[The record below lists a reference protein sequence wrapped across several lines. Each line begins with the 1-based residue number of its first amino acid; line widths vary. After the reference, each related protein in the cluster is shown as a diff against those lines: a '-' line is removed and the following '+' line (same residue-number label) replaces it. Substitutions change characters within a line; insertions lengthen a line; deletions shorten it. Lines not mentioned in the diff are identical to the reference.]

1 LSEEPLLFVA
11 IRYFSF
17 FRNGV
22 SLYLLTIIEDIMKS
36 TTLKPTTIDE
46 YIAGQPIAI
55 RPILKKLR
63 EIVNK
68 NAPGAQEVISYGM
81 PAYKLHGML
90 LYFSAFTN
98 HYSLFAFPSAI
109 IAFKDKLKGYEL
121 SKGTIRFPL
130 DKPVPVKLITEIV
143 KFKVNENIQKHQMKE
158 LVKMK
163 KKK

>member
-1 LSEEPLLFVA
+1 
-11 IRYFSF
+11 
-17 FRNGV
+17 
-22 SLYLLTIIEDIMKS
+22 MKS
-36 TTLKPTTIDE
+36 SGRRPITIDE
-46 YIAGQPIAI
+46 YIADQPLAI
-55 RPILKKLR
+55 RPVMEKLR
-63 EIVNK
+63 QIVNK
-68 NAPGAQEVISYGM
+68 NAPDAQEVISYGM

-98 HYSLFAFPSAI
+98 HYSLFAFPDAI

-143 KFKVNENIQKHQMKE
+143 KYKVNENLDKE
-158 LVKMK
+158 LAKELAKRSK

>member
-1 LSEEPLLFVA
+1 
-11 IRYFSF
+11 
-17 FRNGV
+17 
-22 SLYLLTIIEDIMKS
+22 MKAS
-36 TTLKPTTIDE
+36 SQRPTTIDE
-46 YIAGQPIAI
+46 YIADQPIAI
-55 RPILKKLR
+55 RPIMEKLR
-63 EIVNK
+63 QIVNK

-98 HYSLFAFPSAI
+98 HYSLFAFPDAI

-121 SKGTIRFPL
+121 SKGTIRFSL

-143 KFKVNENIQKHQMKE
+143 KYKVNENTKKHQLKE
-158 LVKMK
+158 LMKVK